1 MFQQLTPL
9 LTNATLV
16 ITISGS
22 ADLLTLNVIPKPIDD
37 KAEAGLKTPL
47 SITGSA
53 EELDAGFAEALS
65 GYTSSYLSMAQSL
78 ANAKA
83 QMADAEKEIKAAS
96 ATKQALASKARQ
108 GASKAKPAPVAGNLF
123 GAEETPA
130 EEECRMPEGLTT
142 SPLILNGR
150 L

>member
-22 ADLLTLNVIPKPIDD
+22 ADLLTLNVIPQPIDS

-47 SITGSA
+47 RITGSA
-53 EELDAGFAEALS
+53 EELDAGFVETLY
-65 GYTSSYLSMAQSL
+65 GYTASYLSMAQSL

-83 QMADAEKEIKAAS
+83 QMADAEKEIKTAS

-108 GASKAKPAPVAGNLF
+108 GAAKAKPAPVAGNLF
-123 GAEETPA
+123 GAAETPA
-130 EEECRMPEGLTT
+130 EEECMIPE
-142 SPLILNGR
+142 
-150 L
+150 